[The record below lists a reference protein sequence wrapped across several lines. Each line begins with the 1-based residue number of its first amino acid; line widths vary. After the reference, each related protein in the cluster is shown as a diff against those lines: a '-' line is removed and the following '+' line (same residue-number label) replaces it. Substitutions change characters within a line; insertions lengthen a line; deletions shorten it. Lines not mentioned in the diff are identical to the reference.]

1 MSDQADLDKPFEFM
15 NLNNDCQ
22 ISILENSDLQSLISL
37 SESSQYLKI
46 QIWSVINRRFGRK
59 WINFS
64 IPYFSNKR
72 DLQIYETDDEI
83 KIRDIDTMIKVLR
96 YFGPSIRKLELETSY
111 SPASRAYLV
120 YKYINIYCSDR
131 LTQFNMKNSME
142 AAFDEFKK
150 PFKNIESI
158 SLHGQ
163 FDSLNSY
170 ELRFSEIFPSIR
182 YLSLRMVHITDPNW
196 VTKNIFP
203 NMEHLHI
210 YASDHDPNKYF
221 KLIKNNPQIRSLKL
235 ENVSRKELMFVAQEL
250 PKLERLEIDIR
261 TETEPENST
270 VSFGHLKV
278 LKVRN
283 CSKQLLDMVSSFLA
297 DKLEELEIDKLP
309 MDFMKSCQRLKKLNI
324 TQRMT
329 NLEIQAFSK
338 ATANL
343 SDISLIC
350 DGDTTNE
357 SIFELIDKS
366 QHLERLNL
374 IIPREISRNRTSIF
388 RKISPYIHIE
398 EINPVDP

>member
-1 MSDQADLDKPFEFM
+1 MHEKPFEFM
-15 NLNNDCQ
+15 DLNHDCQ
-22 ISILENSDLQSLISL
+22 VSILENSDLQSLISL
-37 SESSQYLKI
+37 SESSQYLKN
-46 QIWSVINRRFGRK
+46 QIWRVINRRFGRK

-64 IPYFSNKR
+64 IPYFTNKR

-83 KIRDIDTMIKVLR
+83 KIRDINTMIKVLR

-111 SPASRAYLV
+111 SPVSRAYLV
-120 YKYINIYCSDR
+120 YKYINVYCSDR
-131 LTQFNMKNSME
+131 LTQFNMKNSIE

-150 PFKNIESI
+150 PFKSIEFV
-158 SLHGQ
+158 SLNGQ

-170 ELRFSEIFPSIR
+170 KLRFSEIFPNIR
-182 YLSLRMVHITDPNW
+182 YLSLRMVHISESNW

-203 NMEHLHI
+203 HLEHLHI
-210 YASDHDPNKYF
+210 YASDDDPNEYF

-250 PKLERLEIDIR
+250 PKLERLEIDLK
-261 TETEPENST
+261 TETEPENSK

-278 LKVRN
+278 LKLRN
-283 CSKQLLDMVSSFLA
+283 CSKHLLDMVSSFLA

-329 NLEIQAFSK
+329 NSEIQAFSK
-338 ATANL
+338 ANTNL
-343 SDISLIC
+343 TDISLVC
-350 DGDTTNE
+350 DNDTTNE

-366 QHLERLNL
+366 KYLERLNL
-374 IIPREISRNRTSIF
+374 IIPREISCNRTSNF
-388 RKISPYIHIE
+388 RDISPYIRIE
-398 EINPVDP
+398 ELNPAAP